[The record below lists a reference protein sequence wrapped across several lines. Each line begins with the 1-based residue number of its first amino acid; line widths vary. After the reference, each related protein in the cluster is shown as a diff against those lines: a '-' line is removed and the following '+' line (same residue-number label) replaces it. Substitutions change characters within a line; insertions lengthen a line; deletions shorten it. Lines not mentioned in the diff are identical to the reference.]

1 MCKDNKEHTQKIA
14 DILAQLLQA
23 EDNAELSV
31 VHNSLMT
38 LFKSDAKGKKHVHI
52 LIAACI
58 LQLKIRFCGVQFI
71 YTLVLKTIVLQSA
84 YSRSSVH
91 TCTVM
96 FCCISCINPYPTAFP
111 YGNGMVLHFYQQ
123 QESST
128 TKTVHKVI
136 NKGLKAYV

>member
-38 LFKSDAKGKKHVHI
+38 LFKSDAKGKKHVCI

-58 LQLKIRFCGVQFI
+58 LHLKICFSDMQVI
-71 YTLVLKTIVLQSA
+71 YTLVLKTTMLQCA
-84 YSRSSVH
+84 YSHYSVH
-91 TCTVM
+91 MCTVM
-96 FCCISCINPYPTAFP
+96 FCCVSLISVPTTGDASFFISF
-111 YGNGMVLHFYQQ
+111 LQQ
-123 QESST
+123 RMLNCQKFT
-128 TKTVHKVI
+128 RF
-136 NKGLKAYV
+136 

>member
-38 LFKSDAKGKKHVHI
+38 LFKSDAKGKKHIFI

-58 LQLKIRFCGVQFI
+58 LELKIHISDMWVI
-71 YTLVLKTIVLQSA
+71 YTLVLKTIMLWSA
-84 YSRSSVH
+84 
-91 TCTVM
+91 
-96 FCCISCINPYPTAFP
+96 
-111 YGNGMVLHFYQQ
+111 
-123 QESST
+123 
-128 TKTVHKVI
+128 
-136 NKGLKAYV
+136 